1 MDLDVASVPGPPP
14 APAARGAR
22 DARAAPTA
30 LLPLTAVEP
39 GPSGVRVNAAAP
51 GVVGTPRVAA
61 PPTTEGR
68 RRDAEHAPPGR
79 VTETADIAAARY
91 PRPRRRPRPPVGR
104 RSWWTAGAARTSRTR
119 RSEATSDTTGTSGG
133 GRTRTAGGTHG
144 GAATPPRRAGALAG
158 RPALPARGRLAGPG
172 TAGPRRSG
180 RHHAAALGHR

>member
-22 DARAAPTA
+22 DAQAAPTA
-30 LLPLTAVEP
+30 LVPPTAVEP

-79 VTETADIAAARY
+79 VTETADIPAARY
-91 PRPRRRPRPPVGR
+91 PP
-104 RSWWTAGAARTSRTR
+104 AAPSASSASGQTLMV
-119 RSEATSDTTGTSGG
+119 DGG
-133 GRTRTAGGTHG
+133 GGAHFPYPTIGGDQ
-144 GAATPPRRAGALAG
+144 
-158 RPALPARGRLAGPG
+158 
-172 TAGPRRSG
+172 
-180 RHHAAALGHR
+180 